1 MLTLYHD
8 WLSPFCRKIRT
19 ALAEKK
25 LEFALELEDIALRR
39 PEFLAM
45 NPACDMPVLVEDGG
59 PVVSSSGAIAEY
71 LEESFPNPP
80 LYPGD
85 APGRA
90 EIRRLIAWF
99 DIKFD
104 HEVTRNLL
112 GEKVGKR
119 MAGGE
124 SPDTM
129 VMRAGRE
136 NFHIHLDYIAWL
148 TERRHWLAGEVFSM
162 ADIAAGAHL
171 SCLDYIG
178 EVPWG
183 DHEHARE
190 WYARLKSRPSFRDI
204 LADRIPGMPP
214 PEHYADPDF

>member
-8 WLSPFCRKIRT
+8 WLSPFCRKIRV

-25 LEFALELEDIALRR
+25 LDFELEQEDAALRR

-45 NPACDMPVLVEDGG
+45 NPACDTPVLVEDGG
-59 PVVSSSGAIAEY
+59 PVVSNSAAIAEY
-71 LEESFPNPP
+71 LEESYPNPP

-85 APGRA
+85 APERA

-104 HEVTRNLL
+104 HEVTGNLL

-119 MAGGE
+119 MAGGG

-129 VMRAGRE
+129 IMRAGRE

-148 TERRHWLAGEVFSM
+148 AERRHWLAGEAFSM

-171 SCLDYIG
+171 SCLDYIE

-183 DHEHARE
+183 DHKQARE
-190 WYARLKSRPSFRDI
+190 WYARLKSRPSFRDV